1 LRIEKTVRAILRPP
15 ATGPGARGKESMDQ
29 ASLRVLRW
37 RVEGLVPR
45 LGQAVLICILLW
57 LQTRS
62 WLAFAWLA
70 GCMGASLVDA
80 ALSRRCLAD
89 LGNRRLAILNDLS
102 RIISAVAFSSVCLL
116 VLIDPSGFALAA
128 AMLAACAINLNNA
141 VMTSGSR
148 RFVFSLM
155 TPSSLVL
162 LAIPMAAWA
171 TGHAITL
178 TGAILLTIGA
188 AAYTGFT
195 ARLAA
200 SLFREGEA
208 LRTALEAAQAA
219 SRAKSSFLAVTSHEI
234 RTPLN
239 GVLGMA
245 QAMAN
250 DELSTAQ
257 RDRVGVIRQAGEAL
271 LDILNDILDLS
282 KIEAGKLDLETAPFD
297 LEAVARS
304 AFGAFSA
311 TALGKGL
318 DYRLDI
324 APAAHGVFE
333 GDAARVRQVLC
344 NLISNA
350 VKFTG
355 EGGVYVGLAPT
366 ALGVRLSVRDTG
378 PGVPEGFAERLFE
391 KFTQADSSTTRR
403 FGGTGLGLAICR
415 ELCEAMG
422 GCIAVE
428 NGPEGGA
435 IFTVDLPLALSAQAA
450 PSRPAEAAAP
460 LAHIPAG
467 ERPLRVLAAED
478 NAVNQLVLQTL
489 LEQIGVEATIVEDGA
504 EAVAAWEQAAFD
516 LILMDVQMPRMDG
529 PEATR
534 AIREREAATG
544 RARTPIV
551 ALTANVMS
559 HQVEAY
565 SAAGMD
571 AFVAK
576 PIAIAELYAAI
587 AQCVGA
593 DAPETETAP
602 GSRVA

>member
-1 LRIEKTVRAILRPP
+1 MA
-15 ATGPGARGKESMDQ
+15 AGGKGSMDQ

-45 LGQAVLICILLW
+45 LGQAVLICVLLW
-57 LQTRS
+57 LQIHS

-70 GCMGASLVDA
+70 ASWGAAIVDA
-80 ALSRRCLAD
+80 ALSRCCLANLED
-89 LGNRRLAILNDLS
+89 RRLAALNDFS
-102 RIISAVAFSSVCLL
+102 RTVSAVVFSSVCLL
-116 VLIDPSGFALAA
+116 VLVDPSGFALAA

-141 VMTSGSR
+141 VMTSGSK
-148 RFVFSLM
+148 RFVLSLM

-162 LAIPMAAWA
+162 LCVPMAAW
-171 TGHAITL
+171 TSGHSL
-178 TGAILLTIGA
+178 TFRGAALLSVGA
-188 AAYTGFT
+188 AAYTVFT
-195 ARLAA
+195 ARLAS
-200 SLFREGEA
+200 SLFKEGEA

-250 DELSTAQ
+250 DDLSDVQ

-282 KIEAGKLDLETAPFD
+282 KIEAGKLDLEAAPFD

-304 AFGAFSA
+304 AVGAFSA

-318 DYRLDI
+318 EYRLDL
-324 APAAHGVFE
+324 APAARGAFE

-350 VKFTG
+350 VKFTSQ
-355 EGGVYVGLAPT
+355 GGVYVGVAPT
-366 ALGVRLSVRDTG
+366 ALGVRLAVRDTG

-422 GCIAVE
+422 GSIGVE
-428 NGPEGGA
+428 NGPQGGA
-435 IFTVDLPLALSAQAA
+435 TFTVDLPLIRCAEAA
-450 PSRPAEAAAP
+450 PSQPVEIEAPQAQA
-460 LAHIPAG
+460 PAG
-467 ERPLRVLAAED
+467 ERPLQVLAAED
-478 NAVNQLVLQTL
+478 NEVNQLVLKTL
-489 LEQIGVEATIVEDGA
+489 LEQIGVEATIVGDGA
-504 EAVAAWEQAAFD
+504 QAVAAWEGGAFD
-516 LILMDVQMPRMDG
+516 LILMDVQMPHMDG
-529 PEATR
+529 PDATR
-534 AIREREAATG
+534 AIRAREAATG
-544 RARTPIV
+544 RPRVPIV

-565 SAAGMD
+565 AAAGMD

-587 AQCVGA
+587 DRCVGEGE
-593 DAPETETAP
+593 PEAVAP
-602 GSRVA
+602 GPPAASQVA

>member
-1 LRIEKTVRAILRPP
+1 LGAYEKD
-15 ATGPGARGKESMDQ
+15 SMDQ

-37 RVEGLVPR
+37 RVDGLLPR
-45 LGQAVLICILLW
+45 LGQAVLICGLLW
-57 LQTRS
+57 LQIHS

-70 GCMGASLVDA
+70 ASMGASMVDA
-80 ALSRRCLAD
+80 HLSRLCLAN
-89 LGNRRLAILNDLS
+89 LGDRRLGVLNDLS
-102 RIISAVAFSSVCLL
+102 RTVSAVAYSSVCLL
-116 VLIDPSGFALAA
+116 VLVDPSGFSLAA

-148 RFVFSLM
+148 RFVLSLM
-155 TPSSLVL
+155 TPSSLIL
-162 LAIPMAAWA
+162 LSVPMVAWA
-171 TGHAITL
+171 TGHPL
-178 TGAILLTIGA
+178 TFRGAILLTVGA
-188 AAYTGFT
+188 AAYTAFT

-200 SLFREGEA
+200 SLFKEGEA

-250 DELSTAQ
+250 DELSETQ

-282 KIEAGKLDLETAPFD
+282 KIEAGKLDLEAAPFD
-297 LEAVARS
+297 LEAVTRS
-304 AFGAFSA
+304 AVGAFSA

-318 DYRLDI
+318 DYRLEL
-324 APAAHGVFE
+324 APDARGAFE

-350 VKFTG
+350 VKFTS
-355 EGGVYVGLAPT
+355 EGGVYVTVAPT

-422 GCIAVE
+422 GCITVE

-435 IFTVDLPLALSAQAA
+435 IFTVDLPLVRSSEPA
-450 PSRPAEAAAP
+450 PSRPDEVEAP
-460 LAHIPAG
+460 LAKAPAG
-467 ERPLRVLAAED
+467 ERALRILAAED

-489 LEQIGVEATIVEDGA
+489 LEQIGVDATIVDDGA
-504 EAVAAWEQAAFD
+504 QAVEAWANGAFD
-516 LILMDVQMPRMDG
+516 LILMDVQMPHMDG
-529 PEATR
+529 PDATR
-534 AIREREAATG
+534 EIRAREAATG
-544 RARTPIV
+544 RTRVPIV
-551 ALTANVMS
+551 ALTANVMR

-565 SAAGMD
+565 AAAGMD

-587 AQCVGA
+587 DRCIVA
-593 DAPETETAP
+593 DAGESEPEATAP
-602 GSRVA
+602 SQVA

>member
-1 LRIEKTVRAILRPP
+1 
-15 ATGPGARGKESMDQ
+15 MDE

-37 RVEGLVPR
+37 RVEGLLPR
-45 LGQAVLICILLW
+45 LGQAVLIGALLW

-62 WLAFAWLA
+62 ALALGWVAA
-70 GCMGASLVDA
+70 CIAASLVDA

-89 LGNRRLAILNDLS
+89 LTNRGLAAVNDAS
-102 RIISAVAFSSVCLL
+102 RTVSAVIYASVCFLILL
-116 VLIDPSGFALAA
+116 DPTGFALAA
-128 AMLAACAINLNNA
+128 SMVAACAINLNNA
-141 VMTSGSR
+141 VMTCGSR
-148 RFVFSLM
+148 RFVLSLM
-155 TPSSLVL
+155 TPSSLIL
-162 LAIPMAAWA
+162 LAVPLVAWR
-171 TGHAITL
+171 TGHPLSLQSAL
-178 TGAILLTIGA
+178 LLTVGA
-188 AAYTGFT
+188 GAYAIFT

-200 SLFREGEA
+200 SLAKEAQA
-208 LRTALEAAQAA
+208 LRTALEAARAA

-250 DELSTAQ
+250 DDLSDVQ
-257 RDRVGVIRQAGEAL
+257 RHRVGVIRQAGEAL

-297 LEAVARS
+297 LEAVTRS
-304 AFGAFSA
+304 AVGAFSA

-318 DYRLDI
+318 TYGLEFD
-324 APAAHGVFE
+324 PAALGVFD

-350 VKFTG
+350 VKFTS
-355 EGGVYVGLAPT
+355 EGAVQVAVAST
-366 ALGVRLSVRDTG
+366 ALGVRLTVRDTG

-422 GCIAVE
+422 GCITVE
-428 NGPEGGA
+428 NAPDRGS
-435 IFTVDLPLALSAQAA
+435 IFVVDLPLARSAQAVASASAGASLA
-450 PSRPAEAAAP
+450 PAVAV
-460 LAHIPAG
+460 G
-467 ERPLRVLAAED
+467 ERPLRALAAED
-478 NAVNQLVLQTL
+478 NAVNQLVLRTL
-489 LEQIGVEATIVEDGA
+489 LEQIGVEPTIVGDGA
-504 EAVAAWEQAAFD
+504 EAVRAWETGAFD
-516 LILMDVQMPRMDG
+516 LILMDVQMPVMDG
-529 PEATR
+529 PDATR
-534 AIREREAATG
+534 EIRLRETASG
-544 RARTPIV
+544 RPRIPIV

-559 HQVEAY
+559 HQVETYAQ
-565 SAAGMD
+565 AGMD

-587 AQCVGA
+587 AQCAAGL
-593 DAPETETAP
+593 ETAAEP
-602 GSRVA
+602 SSQVA